1 MSLEAVLCTEELF
14 RRPTRVPDYETE
26 NRLLRALTQ
35 ALVDSPRTIL
45 QTLAEQ
51 ILEGLRADS
60 AGVSLLAD
68 DSKSFF
74 WPAIAGAWAQ
84 HVGGGT
90 PRDFGPCGDVLD
102 RNTPLLFTHVER
114 RYSYFL
120 PIAPPAEE
128 CLLVPF
134 YIEGKA
140 VGTIW
145 AIAHDG
151 RRKFDAED
159 LRQLESLGGFASAA
173 YQAETNTA
181 TEQRRAA
188 RELAEALEAGQLM
201 EALHAKLLASH
212 EALRRSE
219 GDLRDFVDNAAV
231 GLHWVGS
238 DGSILWAN
246 QTELDLLGYTRDEY
260 FGQHIADFHADEP
273 VIADILA
280 RLTVGETLHDYEARL
295 RCKDGSIRHV
305 LISSNTLFEHDK
317 FVHTRCFTRD
327 ITDRKQAEETL
338 RENEWR
344 LRYAMESARL
354 TYVEVDLTRGE
365 ARTADNFAAVMG
377 YPAPPEQEADAAAGT
392 RLLLE
397 HVVPHDRQR
406 VDEALQQFTE
416 GNPIGT
422 VQYRVLGDDRIE
434 RWIESRW
441 SVELGPDSQSRKS
454 FATNLDITELKQV
467 EAALRMSEERG
478 RLALDSAE
486 LGMFN
491 IDPATNTFESDDRFK
506 AIFGSPTERIDSE
519 QAFATAHPD
528 DRSRVRDA
536 VAAAMRTD
544 DPVPLHTECRVVRSD
559 GTVRWVLAKG
569 RANFVQHGLLR
580 TITSLD
586 GTVADIT
593 ERKLS
598 EVALRESEAFS
609 RSIVES
615 SPDCIKVLGLDGTL
629 LSLLRGQELL
639 GIEDAEPFL
648 KTSWF
653 ELWEGEH
660 RRAAQS
666 AVAEAATGGAGSF
679 VGFFRTFRGE
689 PKWWDV
695 AISPILDASGKPARL
710 LAVSRD
716 VTHRR
721 RGELNLEFL
730 ASVSQDLL
738 HLASVDDM
746 LKTVGA
752 KIGAFLDLSICAF
765 AEISETAEEV
775 VIAHD
780 WHRADAMGLVGVYP
794 LTDFVGPEF
803 IRVARSGE
811 IIVVRDT
818 VTDPRTEPTTF
829 AALNIASFICAPLIL
844 DGQWR
849 FALCLYRP
857 AAYDWREDEIELARE
872 VTARV
877 WTRLERLRSEDAL
890 RESEERYRTLFS
902 SIDEGFCVIELIFNE
917 LNQAVDYRFLEVN
930 PTFERQVGL
939 HEAAGQLVSE
949 LIPNLEPY
957 WYEIYGRVS
966 QTGEAVRFINEVK
979 GLGRWLDV
987 YACRVGGPD
996 SRKVAVVFNDISER
1010 RRSEEALRNSEE
1022 RYRYLFNS
1030 IDEGF
1035 CVVEM
1040 MFDEQEQPI
1049 DYRFLE
1055 VNPTFEK
1062 QSGLHNAAGKR
1073 IRELAPEIE
1082 ASWFTRYGD
1091 VAVTGEPVRFI
1102 NESKIL
1108 NSWFDV
1114 YAFRVGGQESRRV
1127 AIIFNNI
1134 TERTKSEQALRESAE
1149 ALADLDRRKDEF
1161 LAMLGHELR
1170 NPLAPLS
1177 YAVHMLGLQAN
1188 ENPLQQQ
1195 SRQIIERQVSQL
1207 KRLVDD
1213 LLEISR
1219 VTTGRLQL
1227 REERIVVSGF
1237 VERAVETAQPLITQR
1252 RHELTVSLP
1261 SRPIWLHAD
1270 AARMEQVVVN
1280 LLTNAAKYTD
1290 EGGQIGLTVQQEG
1303 DEMVLRVWDTGVGIA
1318 SEFLPRIFD
1327 LFTQAARS
1335 LDRSEGGLGIGLCLV
1350 KRLVELHAGSVEAHS
1365 VLGQGSEFVVRIP
1378 STQATLSVLPLDLV
1392 GSALPM
1398 AKRCRVLIVDDNVD
1412 AAQSLALLL
1421 TASGHDVRIA
1431 HDGPTA
1437 VDAAVEYRPDLAL
1450 MDIGLPGFDGY
1461 EVAQRMRQQS
1471 LLEHALLVAMTG
1483 YGQEKDR
1490 VRSLA
1495 AGFDHH
1501 LVKPVNFDRVQEILA
1516 LVSAKVS

>member
-1 MSLEAVLCTEELF
+1 MTDGSPVSLEAVLCTEELH
-14 RRPTRVPDYETE
+14 RRPARVPDYETE

-45 QTLAEQ
+45 QTLAEN
-51 ILEGLRADS
+51 ILEGLGADS
-60 AGVSLLAD
+60 AGVSLLAED
-68 DSKSFF
+68 NKSFF

-102 RNTPLLFTHVER
+102 RNTPLLFTHLER
-114 RYSYFL
+114 RYSYFV
-120 PIAPPAEE
+120 PTTPPAEE

-134 YIEGKA
+134 YIAGKA
-140 VGTIW
+140 VGAIW
-145 AIAHDG
+145 AIAHDS

-173 YQAETNTA
+173 YQAETKTA

-188 RELAEALEAGQLM
+188 RELAEAVQAGQEM

-212 EALRRSE
+212 DALRRSE

-231 GLHWVGS
+231 GLHWVGA

-260 FGQHIADFHADEP
+260 FGQQITDFHADES

-280 RLTVGETLHDYEARL
+280 RLTLGETLHDYEARL

-305 LISSNTLFEHDK
+305 VISSNTLFEHDK

-354 TYVEVDLTRGE
+354 TYVEVHLPRGE

-377 YPAPPEQEADAAAGT
+377 YPAPSEQEVDVAAGT

-416 GNPIGT
+416 GNPVGT

-441 SVELGPDSQSRKS
+441 TIQFGPDSESRKS

-486 LGMFN
+486 LGTFSL
-491 IDPATNTFESDDRFK
+491 DPATNILASDERFN
-506 AIFGSPTERIDSE
+506 AIFGTPTERIDYE
-519 QAFATAHPD
+519 QAIAIAHPD
-528 DRSRVRDA
+528 DRSRIRGA
-536 VAAAMRTD
+536 VAAAIRCD
-544 DPVPLHTECRVVRSD
+544 DPVPLLTECRVIHPN

-569 RANFVQHGLLR
+569 RAHFVQHGLVR
-580 TITSLD
+580 TLTSLD

-593 ERKLS
+593 ERKLA
-598 EVALRESEAFS
+598 EDALRESEAFN

-639 GIEDAEPFL
+639 GIEDEELFL
-648 KTSWF
+648 NTSWF
-653 ELWEGEH
+653 DLWEGEH

-666 AVAEAATGGAGSF
+666 AVAVAATGGAGSF

-695 AISPILDASGKPARL
+695 AISPILDAGGKPARL

-716 VTHRR
+716 VTQRK

-730 ASVSQDLL
+730 ASVSHDLL
-738 HLASVDDM
+738 HLTSVDGM
-746 LKTVGA
+746 LQTVGA

-775 VIAHD
+775 VIVHD

-818 VTDPRTEPTTF
+818 VTDPRTDPETF
-829 AALNIASFICAPLIL
+829 AALKIASFICAPLIL
-844 DGQWR
+844 HGQWR

-857 AAYDWREDEIELARE
+857 AACDWREDEIELARE

-877 WTRLERLRSEDAL
+877 WTRLERLRAEELL
-890 RESEERYRTLFS
+890 RE
-902 SIDEGFCVIELIFNE
+902 
-917 LNQAVDYRFLEVN
+917 
-930 PTFERQVGL
+930 
-939 HEAAGQLVSE
+939 
-949 LIPNLEPY
+949 
-957 WYEIYGRVS
+957 
-966 QTGEAVRFINEVK
+966 
-979 GLGRWLDV
+979 
-987 YACRVGGPD
+987 
-996 SRKVAVVFNDISER
+996 
-1010 RRSEEALRNSEE
+1010 SEE

-1035 CVVEM
+1035 CVIEL
-1040 MFDEQEQPI
+1040 MFDEREQPV

-1055 VNPTFEK
+1055 VNPSFEN
-1062 QSGLHNAAGKR
+1062 QSGLHNALGRR
-1073 IRELAPEIE
+1073 IRELVPELE
-1082 ASWFTRYGD
+1082 ASWFARYGN
-1091 VAVTGEPVRFI
+1091 VAVTGDPVRFI
-1102 NESKIL
+1102 NESKTL
-1108 NSWFDV
+1108 VGWFDV
-1114 YAFRVGGQESRRV
+1114 YAFRIGGQESRKV
-1127 AIIFNNI
+1127 AVIFNNI
-1134 TERTKSEQALRESAE
+1134 TERTKVEQALRESAE

-1177 YAVHMLGLQAN
+1177 
-1188 ENPLQQQ
+1188 
-1195 SRQIIERQVSQL
+1195 
-1207 KRLVDD
+1207 
-1213 LLEISR
+1213 
-1219 VTTGRLQL
+1219 
-1227 REERIVVSGF
+1227 
-1237 VERAVETAQPLITQR
+1237 
-1252 RHELTVSLP
+1252 
-1261 SRPIWLHAD
+1261 
-1270 AARMEQVVVN
+1270 
-1280 LLTNAAKYTD
+1280 
-1290 EGGQIGLTVQQEG
+1290 
-1303 DEMVLRVWDTGVGIA
+1303 
-1318 SEFLPRIFD
+1318 
-1327 LFTQAARS
+1327 
-1335 LDRSEGGLGIGLCLV
+1335 
-1350 KRLVELHAGSVEAHS
+1350 
-1365 VLGQGSEFVVRIP
+1365 
-1378 STQATLSVLPLDLV
+1378 
-1392 GSALPM
+1392 
-1398 AKRCRVLIVDDNVD
+1398 
-1412 AAQSLALLL
+1412 
-1421 TASGHDVRIA
+1421 
-1431 HDGPTA
+1431 
-1437 VDAAVEYRPDLAL
+1437 
-1450 MDIGLPGFDGY
+1450 
-1461 EVAQRMRQQS
+1461 
-1471 LLEHALLVAMTG
+1471 
-1483 YGQEKDR
+1483 
-1490 VRSLA
+1490 
-1495 AGFDHH
+1495 
-1501 LVKPVNFDRVQEILA
+1501 
-1516 LVSAKVS
+1516 